1 MLWQQID
8 LPDCVGGFP
17 SQPAAL
23 ATANLG
29 SGEFLA
35 AVGGVIGYDRH
46 LPPSREFD
54 ELVAAEGEAPLDL
67 WTASGA
73 GAGEGA
79 PAWSFSKC
87 VLAFSPK
94 PRCGFSLTPLDGD
107 GSRFLLFGGRTGRRG
122 TVGHCLSDLAVL
134 ELNAGGGGATSSGG
148 GPLLCARDIGKPDSA
163 SGSSEP
169 TTAEGGARG
178 RSPSTSSS
186 DVEAEEIFFAH
197 DYRASLSIAAAAG
210 VASIRKASSPKPS
223 ASALATSGRP
233 FGAPTGSGRCLAAND
248 ASDDDE
254 EEDSQ
259 QASGDIT
266 ELASMLFR
274 KAAGAPL
281 TYTDVLSQLGNNQSI
296 AMTRRS
302 PRLAKDADREEVD
315 NAVPSSRIGPRW
327 RVPQVLSDTPLRA
340 RAGHSGVLQTPLTEG
355 EDPVVLIYGGLT
367 DGGLPLGDT
376 YRVKVSLGQ
385 SPRRAMECTWAC
397 ADEGG
402 SLNCETAPW
411 EQQEKPRPRA
421 CHSAVFWPGAG
432 HRCMVVFGG
441 LGLGCEGEP
450 RAYGDTWT
458 FVIGSSAAGQFGR
471 WKRPLMQGGA
481 PSRRWGHGACL
492 LGGSSGSG
500 FSMLVCGGVDASGN
514 SISDCWVLDL
524 EEMRWDAV
532 EMCSSQLLLGRSSLL
547 KLGGSVSASSGAMR
561 APTDIGRCSV
571 FWSGAHDL
579 AIVWGGCGVWAWH
592 EPEQLRS
599 RRHGRMHR
607 AELPA
612 ADSAEGEAVGTAS
625 RTEDEEQHRRRT
637 RSGKKRRKK
646 KTGGLED
653 TAAMELE
660 VQDEWTLE
668 TPRANPHQPMTE
680 AMAAPRFSSKGPE
693 RPPLCPPGDRGAAR
707 ELPEVQMYRSAPMRL
722 PSVGDRPPIGA
733 ASPDRASTAE
743 LPGVM
748 PPARRRAPP
757 GVAGLRAGGGSP
769 HEHGAGGPAPDL
781 GGSWASSINPTGAR
795 AKMRPPLSDPP
806 SGFLPGRMRGETRR
820 PASRL
825 DLGPVPESRS
835 GTPIRTESPRRLPP
849 QIAARRLDS
858 FWGGNGL
865 L

>member
-1 MLWQQID
+1 M
-8 LPDCVGGFP
+8 
-17 SQPAAL
+17 
-23 ATANLG
+23 
-29 SGEFLA
+29 
-35 AVGGVIGYDRH
+35 
-46 LPPSREFD
+46 
-54 ELVAAEGEAPLDL
+54 
-67 WTASGA
+67 
-73 GAGEGA
+73 
-79 PAWSFSKC
+79 
-87 VLAFSPK
+87 
-94 PRCGFSLTPLDGD
+94 
-107 GSRFLLFGGRTGRRG
+107 
-122 TVGHCLSDLAVL
+122 
-134 ELNAGGGGATSSGG
+134 
-148 GPLLCARDIGKPDSA
+148 
-163 SGSSEP
+163 
-169 TTAEGGARG
+169 
-178 RSPSTSSS
+178 
-186 DVEAEEIFFAH
+186 
-197 DYRASLSIAAAAG
+197 
-210 VASIRKASSPKPS
+210 
-223 ASALATSGRP
+223 
-233 FGAPTGSGRCLAAND
+233 
-248 ASDDDE
+248 
-254 EEDSQ
+254 
-259 QASGDIT
+259 
-266 ELASMLFR
+266 
-274 KAAGAPL
+274 
-281 TYTDVLSQLGNNQSI
+281 TYTDVLSQLGNNRSI

-302 PRLAKDADREEVD
+302 PRLAKDADREEED
-315 NAVPSSRIGPRW
+315 NAAPSTSRSGPRW

-376 YRVKVSLGQ
+376 YRVQVSLGQ
-385 SPRRAMECTWAC
+385 SPKRAIECTWAC

-421 CHSAVFWPGAG
+421 CHSAVFWPGTR

-458 FVIGSSAAGQFGR
+458 FVVGSSAAGQFGR

-492 LGGSSGSG
+492 LGGSSSSGS
-500 FSMLVCGGVDASGN
+500 SMLVCGGVDASGN

-532 EMCSSQLLLGRSSLL
+532 EMCSSQLFLGRSSLL
-547 KLGGSVSASSGAMR
+547 KLGVSASASSGAMR

-599 RRHGRMHR
+599 RRHGRVHR

-612 ADSAEGEAVGTAS
+612 ADSGEGEAAAAAII
-625 RTEDEEQHRRRT
+625 TEDEEQHRRRK
-637 RSGKKRRKK
+637 RSGKKRRKR

-653 TAAMELE
+653 TAATELE

-668 TPRANPHQPMTE
+668 TPRAQAHQPMTE

-693 RPPLCPPGDRGAAR
+693 RPPLGPPGARGVAR

-757 GVAGLRAGGGSP
+757 GVAGLAAGGGTP

-781 GGSWASSINPTGAR
+781 GGSWASSVNPTGAR
-795 AKMRPPLSDPP
+795 AKMRPPLADPS